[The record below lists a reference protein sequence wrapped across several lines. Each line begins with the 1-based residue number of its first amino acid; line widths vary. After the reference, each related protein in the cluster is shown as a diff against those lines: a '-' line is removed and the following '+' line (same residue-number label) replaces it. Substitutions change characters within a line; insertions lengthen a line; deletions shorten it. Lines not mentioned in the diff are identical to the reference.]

1 MGLIGAYLKDNSQ
14 RWVSRV
20 FYWESELND
29 GGMEWYKTLLINGK
43 GDTAF
48 TNQMPSSSEILK
60 RWQWLRIWTSW
71 QASAKPVCVAK
82 LVVVTYMY
90 IGWDIIGISYIL
102 STKTIIKQCISF
114 TLSRILWRETYNLGI
129 RSPLPL
135 KPNEESARLAPCLLY
150 RLGAAFNGIHD
161 LTAVIPQNLCLL
173 KYSSWRR

>member
-60 RWQWLRIWTSW
+60 RWQ
-71 QASAKPVCVAK
+71 
-82 LVVVTYMY
+82 
-90 IGWDIIGISYIL
+90 
-102 STKTIIKQCISF
+102 
-114 TLSRILWRETYNLGI
+114 
-129 RSPLPL
+129 
-135 KPNEESARLAPCLLY
+135 
-150 RLGAAFNGIHD
+150 
-161 LTAVIPQNLCLL
+161 
-173 KYSSWRR
+173 